1 MLVPF
6 KPSRNGREVLLADWR
21 DAEELA
27 AWYMREILQLAEV
40 RLTGSGTDGGIDV
53 VSRDAVAQVKH
64 YSGPVGV
71 PEIQQ
76 LKGAGHSH
84 DAALFF
90 ALSGFTQQAVAFAQ
104 AAGVALFTY
113 TIYGDVKPRNGH
125 SRILIDSVPANV
137 ERRAREE
144 AEAAAERARE
154 AEEAAAYWNREIEA
168 ALQRRRQ
175 VIAALE
181 WHAANAR
188 KSISDSFERTKAV
201 QDAVYASDWF
211 RGTHVRQ
218 LILTDYAS
226 FYSLEAP
233 LHDGDQK
240 REAGPSHL
248 GWLKWLKWLNGGPG
262 EVFLGYE
269 GRKAHVHLPVVRSAV
284 SELLKL
290 QHSIGDID
298 LLRKMSPGE
307 WVEQLHVWAL
317 REAQIQA
324 LLKAAVV
331 GEENTTTRAQLNGM
345 VTADV
350 SESPAVTDDILRR
363 WERGSVRN
371 DALND
376 ANACRQVLKLDPMI
390 LTRQEGGVKVRSN
403 IQNEYVRRNPQ
414 IRHGGISEER
424 RFPLGCTPEIVR
436 QLQRGL
442 RSMEEWG
449 PILELPLSSLLD
461 EFSSWTR
468 RPML

>member
-1 MLVPF
+1 M
-6 KPSRNGREVLLADWR
+6 
-21 DAEELA
+21 
-27 AWYMREILQLAEV
+27 
-40 RLTGSGTDGGIDV
+40 
-53 VSRDAVAQVKH
+53 
-64 YSGPVGV
+64 
-71 PEIQQ
+71 
-76 LKGAGHSH
+76 
-84 DAALFF
+84 
-90 ALSGFTQQAVAFAQ
+90 
-104 AAGVALFTY
+104 
-113 TIYGDVKPRNGH
+113 PR
-125 SRILIDSVPANV
+125 
-137 ERRAREE
+137 
-144 AEAAAERARE
+144 
-154 AEEAAAYWNREIEA
+154 
-168 ALQRRRQ
+168 
-175 VIAALE
+175 
-181 WHAANAR
+181 
-188 KSISDSFERTKAV
+188 
-201 QDAVYASDWF
+201 
-211 RGTHVRQ
+211 
-218 LILTDYAS
+218 
-226 FYSLEAP
+226 YSLEAP
-233 LHDGDQK
+233 LHDVDQK

-248 GWLKWLKWLNGGPG
+248 EWLKWLKWLNGGPG

-324 LLKAAVV
+324 LLKAVV
-331 GEENTTTRAQLNGM
+331 AGEENTTTRAQLNGM

-468 RPML
+468 RPVL